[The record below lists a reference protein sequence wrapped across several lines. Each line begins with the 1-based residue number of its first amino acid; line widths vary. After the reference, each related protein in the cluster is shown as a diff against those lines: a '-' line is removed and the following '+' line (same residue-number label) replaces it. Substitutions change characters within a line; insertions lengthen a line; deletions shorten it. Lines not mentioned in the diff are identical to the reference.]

1 MPDTIVLPPRLIQF
15 AQALRPLHA
24 RLERN
29 LKASRP
35 EINPCPNLLSAVP
48 GYLEKLSRSVSG
60 LTSCVNAEL
69 AGAVADAQAGEWAL
83 TLAMRHLECGLDA
96 CIDNFTEVAH
106 LRVSSADEQGKE
118 ILLAAHRHFLG
129 QLSDWMGQL
138 LEALDDPTA
147 VMKRRGIKAEGTVV
161 LDFELNL
168 TNSPAL
174 AFLETWGR
182 QRMAASTT
190 PMQTPLVAAPKTSS
204 GPGFFT
210 SLALAWVGLEIFEHL
225 FHDDHCDPDS

>member
-1 MPDTIVLPPRLIQF
+1 MSDPIVLPPRLIQF
-15 AQALRPLHA
+15 AEALRPLHA

-35 EINPCPNLLSAVP
+35 EINPCPNLLSAMP
-48 GYLEKLSRSVSG
+48 GYLEKLSRSVSR
-60 LTSCVNAEL
+60 LTACVNSEL

-106 LRVSSADEQGKE
+106 LRVTSADEQGKE
-118 ILLAAHRHFLG
+118 ILLAGHRHFLG

-138 LEALDDPTA
+138 LEALDDPAA

-168 TNSPAL
+168 TNPTAM

-182 QRMAASTT
+182 QRVALTSA
-190 PMQTPLVAAPKTSS
+190 PMQSPFVAGSRTSS

-225 FHDDHCDPDS
+225 FHDDHCDRDS